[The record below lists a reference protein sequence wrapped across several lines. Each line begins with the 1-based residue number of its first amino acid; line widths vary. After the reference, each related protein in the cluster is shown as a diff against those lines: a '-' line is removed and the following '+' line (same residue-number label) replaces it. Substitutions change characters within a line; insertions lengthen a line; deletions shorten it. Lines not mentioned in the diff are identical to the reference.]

1 MSVKTKAGKTTKV
14 PKFKSEAEEA
24 EWWDR
29 TPDFIADRF
38 EKAAKEGLIPR
49 GLPGRGATRSVT
61 IRLAMKDVETAQTLA
76 AKMGL
81 PYTASSSRPRRPISI
96 AWRTNACWSGVS
108 SCVDVAASPLSKTR
122 SSNGTSAYP
131 AGRLRPGR
139 NLVLGR

>member
-1 MSVKTKAGKTTKV
+1 MSVKTKPSKTTKV

-29 TPDFIADRF
+29 NPDFIADQVDQ
-38 EKAAKEGLIPR
+38 AAKQGRILR

-81 PYTASSSRPRRPISI
+81 PYQTYI
-96 AWRTNACWSGVS
+96 
-108 SCVDVAASPLSKTR
+108 KTVLHQALER
-122 SSNGTSAYP
+122 ERNP
-131 AGRLRPGR
+131 PGR
-139 NLVLGR
+139 

>member
-29 TPDFIADRF
+29 NPDFIADQF
-38 EKAAKEGLIPR
+38 EKAAKEGRILR

-81 PYTASSSRPRRPISI
+81 PYQTYI
-96 AWRTNACWSGVS
+96 
-108 SCVDVAASPLSKTR
+108 KTVLHQALER
-122 SSNGTSAYP
+122 KRK
-131 AGRLRPGR
+131 AG
-139 NLVLGR
+139 